1 MALLTFSAAAPLR
14 DSRSGAIMGNSP
26 FMNSLIALIMLVFLA
41 VGIGYGVGA
50 KTTTSMVDGINAVTK
65 TFASL
70 GSLIFLLFVIS
81 QFLAYFNYSN
91 IATIVVVDLSGALEH
106 VNLGSI
112 PLLLGFITILVLPV
126 S

>member
-1 MALLTFSAAAPLR
+1 MS
-14 DSRSGAIMGNSP
+14 
-26 FMNSLIALIMLVFLA
+26 SLIALILLVFLA

-50 KTTTSMVDGINAVTK
+50 KTITSMVDGINTVTK

-70 GSLIFLLFVIS
+70 GGLIFLLFVIS

-91 IATIVVVDLSGALEH
+91 IATIVAIDLGGALEH

-112 PLLLGFITILVLPV
+112 PLLLGFITITGLSV